1 MYILI
6 LPVCRVPT
14 FVKVMY
20 KHRITV
26 LRGNSNP
33 HFQTKINQFLSF
45 EFYCFKIYIQDIV
58 TLIRKAAISQVKYKC
73 LLFCSDKSVILDL
86 FKDYLSTVG
95 LIYIL
100 ASIWHVRNGN
110 KVEVTECCLL

>member
-1 MYILI
+1 MYFLI
-6 LPVCRVPT
+6 LPVCTVTT

-33 HFQTKINQFLSF
+33 HSHTKINQFSS
-45 EFYCFKIYIQDIV
+45 EFYCFKIYVQGIV
-58 TLIRKAAISQVKYKC
+58 TLIRKAAISQVKYKY
-73 LLFCSDKSVILDL
+73 LLFCSDKSVVLDL

-95 LIYIL
+95 LIYML
-100 ASIWHVRNGN
+100 ASSWHVRKGN
-110 KVEVTECCLL
+110 KVEVTELCLL